1 MQVGGTEAV
10 LPAFESVRL
19 VVVATMQLA
28 FALATVGMTAVRF
41 EAPHGIL

>member
-10 LPAFESVRL
+10 FPAFESVRL

-28 FALATVGMTAVRF
+28 SPLITVGMTTVRF
-41 EAPHGIL
+41 EAPHGVL